1 MDCTSLIVTETIS
14 GTLNV
19 CNNQVAAEMVKML
32 YVKMLS
38 MSKMLLTL
46 KGNPPDIVLVDA
58 RQ

>member
-1 MDCTSLIVTETIS
+1 MNCTSLIITEPAS
-14 GTLNV
+14 GTFNV

-32 YVKMLS
+32 YVKMRS

-58 RQ
+58 GQ